1 MTKLEWVVLA
11 CHCASRPKLLVDLKE
26 NGPDDLLSK
35 ITEENKA
42 EALTQAESLLSKSA
56 FSIITQDEPDYP
68 PSMFRLFDPPA
79 CLFVKGKL
87 PIGDAVSIVGTRKT
101 SPLGLSLARSFGHD
115 LSKAGLITVSGLA
128 DGIDQTSQLGTL
140 DADGVTVSVLGEGF
154 DKLSIYKKTL
164 VEKIIVKG
172 AVVSEYP
179 PNFPAANWTFPMRNR
194 IIAALSK
201 ATLVIESPESSGSLI
216 TAQYALEL
224 GNDVL
229 ATPGTPG
236 VQSFVGCNK
245 LIKDGA
251 KLVDCVEDVLDIFSI
266 KNNPVNIELGEIE
279 QKIVDYCDQ
288 PRLFDGIVDQVN
300 MPTQAVLEYL
310 TLLTLKGLIIKAPG
324 GFYVKASF
332 TNAKSGKNR
341 R

>member
-1 MTKLEWVVLA
+1 VTKLEWVVLA
-11 CHCASRPKLLVDLKE
+11 CYCASRPKLLVDLKE
-26 NGPDDLLSK
+26 NGPQDLFDK
-35 ITEENKA
+35 IKKENKA
-42 EALTQAESLLSKSA
+42 EALAQAETLLSSSA
-56 FSIITQDEPDYP
+56 FSIITQDDPDYP
-68 PSMFRLFDPPA
+68 TNLFKLLDPPA

-87 PIGDAVSIVGTRKT
+87 PSGDAVSMVGTRKA
-101 SPLGLSLARSFGHD
+101 SPLGLSFARSFGHD
-115 LSKAGLITVSGLA
+115 LAKAGLITVSGLA

-154 DKLSIYKKTL
+154 DKLAIYKKTL
-164 VEKIIVKG
+164 VEKIVVKG

-179 PNFPAANWTFPMRNR
+179 PSFPAANWTFPMRNR

-216 TAQYALEL
+216 TARYAMEL

-229 ATPGTPG
+229 ATPGAPG

-251 KLVDCVEDVLDIFSI
+251 KLVDCVEDVLDIFGI
-266 KNNPVNIELGEIE
+266 KNNPVNIDLGEVE
-279 QKIVDYCDQ
+279 KAIVDYCDQ
-288 PRLFDGIVDQVN
+288 PRLFDGIADQVGL
-300 MPTQAVLEYL
+300 PTQAVLEYL
-310 TLLTLKGLIIKAPG
+310 TILTLKGLIVKAPG

-332 TNAKSGKNR
+332 SNAKSGKNR